1 MTKAEFDESV
11 LPPLDGLHFHT
22 LCEQDSDALETTLR
36 AFDERFGGFMKGMKW
51 LNFGGGHHITRE
63 GYDIPRLERCIR
75 AAQSEYGCEVYLE
88 PGEAVVLNAGT
99 LVAEVLDVVHN
110 GIDVAVL
117 DASAACHMPDVLE
130 MPYRPPVCGLMSTEK
145 KAPVA
150 SSTKDLARTLG
161 KKELMGIAIG
171 QIIGAG
177 IMSMM
182 GVAIAMTGRSANL
195 AFMLSAVFTMCT
207 FFPSIFITSC
217 IRMRGGM
224 YTQFAIFAG
233 DKWAGYYSVVY
244 FITNMSLAM
253 YALSFAEYALALLP
267 TGGNQKVIALIVGTL
282 FFVLNY
288 FGVDLMAKIQ
298 NLLVVVLVLSLSM
311 FAVFGLPH
319 VDLVNYFSNADGLF
333 LTDGIGGF
341 LTATAYLGFATGGAT
356 VILGVSAECKN
367 PTKDI
372 PFVIIV
378 STVSVAILY
387 GLVATA
393 AAGVLPVAEV
403 ANQPLTLVANKI
415 LPQPLYVL
423 FIVGGAMFALA
434 TTLNSQIMSCT
445 KPVMQSCEDGWFPQS
460 LASLSKF
467 KTPWKI
473 LVIYYVILVVPILL
487 DLQISQISSIVQI
500 LGYINNLIF
509 TITAMKLPK
518 MFPEA
523 WEKSQYK
530 VPTPVFNTLMII
542 TCIAILIQASFMI
555 KSMTPQLI
563 IFNVAVM
570 AVGFIWAFYRTGSG
584 KAKPTVSYEMA

>member
-1 MTKAEFDESV
+1 
-11 LPPLDGLHFHT
+11 
-22 LCEQDSDALETTLR
+22 
-36 AFDERFGGFMKGMKW
+36 
-51 LNFGGGHHITRE
+51 
-63 GYDIPRLERCIR
+63 
-75 AAQSEYGCEVYLE
+75 
-88 PGEAVVLNAGT
+88 
-99 LVAEVLDVVHN
+99 
-110 GIDVAVL
+110 
-117 DASAACHMPDVLE
+117 
-130 MPYRPPVCGLMSTEK
+130 MSTEK
-145 KAPVA
+145 KAPVG

-224 YTQFAIFAG
+224 YTQMAIFAG

-253 YALSFAEYALALLP
+253 YALSFAQYAIALLP
-267 TGGNQKVIALIVGTL
+267 SGGSEKVIALVVGTL
-282 FFVLNY
+282 FFILNY

-298 NLLVVVLVLSLSM
+298 NLLVIVLLISLTM
-311 FAVFGLPH
+311 FAVFGLPS
-319 VDLVNYFSNADGLF
+319 VDFANYFSNADGLF
-333 LTDGIGGF
+333 LSDGIGGF
-341 LTATAYLGFATGGAT
+341 LTAVAYLGFATGGAT

-372 PFVIIV
+372 PFVIV
-378 STVSVAILY
+378 TSTVGVAILY
-387 GLVATA
+387 GLVATTA
-393 AAGVLPVAEV
+393 SGVLPVAEV
-403 ANQPLTLVANKI
+403 ANQPLTLVAAEI
-415 LPQPLYVL
+415 LPKPLYIF

-434 TTLNSQIMSCT
+434 TTLNSQIMSAT

-460 LASLSKF
+460 LSTLSKY

-473 LVIYYVILVVPILL
+473 LVIYYIILVVPIVL
-487 DLQISQISSIVQI
+487 DLEISQISSIVQI
-500 LGYINNLIF
+500 LGYINNLVF

-523 WEKSQYK
+523 WEKSQFH

-542 TCIAILIQASFMI
+542 TCIAILIQASFMLS
-555 KSMTPQLI
+555 SMKLSLI
-563 IFNVAVM
+563 VFNVAVM
-570 AVGFIWAFYRTGSG
+570 IIGFVWAFYRTGSG

>member
-1 MTKAEFDESV
+1 
-11 LPPLDGLHFHT
+11 
-22 LCEQDSDALETTLR
+22 
-36 AFDERFGGFMKGMKW
+36 
-51 LNFGGGHHITRE
+51 
-63 GYDIPRLERCIR
+63 
-75 AAQSEYGCEVYLE
+75 
-88 PGEAVVLNAGT
+88 
-99 LVAEVLDVVHN
+99 
-110 GIDVAVL
+110 
-117 DASAACHMPDVLE
+117 
-130 MPYRPPVCGLMSTEK
+130 
-145 KAPVA
+145 
-150 SSTKDLARTLG
+150 
-161 KKELMGIAIG
+161 MGIAIG

-224 YTQFAIFAG
+224 YTQMAIFAG

-253 YALSFAEYALALLP
+253 YALSFAQYAIALLP
-267 TGGNQKVIALIVGTL
+267 SGGSEKMIALIVGTA

-333 LTDGIGGF
+333 LTDGITGF

-403 ANQPLTLVANKI
+403 ANQPLTLVAAEI
-415 LPQPLYVL
+415 LPKPLYIF

-460 LASLSKF
+460 LASLSKY

-473 LVIYYVILVVPILL
+473 LIIYYFILVVPILA
-487 DLQISQISSIVQI
+487 DLNIAQISSIVQI
-500 LGYINNLIF
+500 LGYLNNLVL

-523 WEKSQYK
+523 WEKSQFH

-542 TCIAILIQASFMI
+542 TCAALLVQASFML
-555 KSMTPQLI
+555 KSMSLQLI

-570 AVGFIWAFYRTGSG
+570 AAGFIWAFYRTGTG

>member
-1 MTKAEFDESV
+1 
-11 LPPLDGLHFHT
+11 
-22 LCEQDSDALETTLR
+22 
-36 AFDERFGGFMKGMKW
+36 
-51 LNFGGGHHITRE
+51 
-63 GYDIPRLERCIR
+63 
-75 AAQSEYGCEVYLE
+75 
-88 PGEAVVLNAGT
+88 
-99 LVAEVLDVVHN
+99 
-110 GIDVAVL
+110 
-117 DASAACHMPDVLE
+117 
-130 MPYRPPVCGLMSTEK
+130 MSTEK
-145 KAPVA
+145 KAPA
-150 SSTKDLARTLG
+150 GSSTKDLARTLG

-224 YTQFAIFAG
+224 YTQMAIFAG

-253 YALSFAEYALALLP
+253 YALSFAQYALALLP
-267 TGGNQKVIALIVGTL
+267 TGGSQKVIALVVGTL
-282 FFVLNY
+282 FFILNY

-298 NLLVVVLVLSLSM
+298 NLLVIVLLLSLTM
-311 FAVFGLPH
+311 FAVFGLPS
-319 VDLVNYFSNADGLF
+319 VDFANYFSNADGLF
-333 LTDGIGGF
+333 LSDGISGF
-341 LTATAYLGFATGGAT
+341 LTAVAYLGFATGGAT

-372 PFVIIV
+372 PFVIV
-378 STVSVAILY
+378 TSTIGVAILY
-387 GLVATA
+387 GLVATTA
-393 AAGVLPVAEV
+393 SGVLPVAEV
-403 ANQPLTLVANKI
+403 ANQPLTLVAAEI
-415 LPQPLYVL
+415 LPKPLYIF

-460 LASLSKF
+460 LAALSKY

-473 LVIYYVILVVPILL
+473 LIIYYVILVVPIVLEL
-487 DLQISQISSIVQI
+487 EIAQISSIVQI
-500 LGYINNLIF
+500 LGYINNLVF

-523 WEKSQYK
+523 WEKSQFR

-542 TCIAILIQASFMI
+542 TCIAILIQASFML
-555 KSMTPQLI
+555 KSMKLSLI
-563 IFNVAVM
+563 VFNVAVM
-570 AVGFIWAFYRTGSG
+570 AAGFIWAFYRTGSG

>member
-1 MTKAEFDESV
+1 
-11 LPPLDGLHFHT
+11 
-22 LCEQDSDALETTLR
+22 
-36 AFDERFGGFMKGMKW
+36 
-51 LNFGGGHHITRE
+51 
-63 GYDIPRLERCIR
+63 
-75 AAQSEYGCEVYLE
+75 
-88 PGEAVVLNAGT
+88 
-99 LVAEVLDVVHN
+99 
-110 GIDVAVL
+110 
-117 DASAACHMPDVLE
+117 
-130 MPYRPPVCGLMSTEK
+130 MSNEK
-145 KAPVA
+145 QQAM

-161 KKELMGIAIG
+161 KKELMGIAVG

-224 YTQFAIFAG
+224 YTQMAIFAG
-233 DKWAGYYSVVY
+233 DKFAGYYSVVY

-267 TGGNQKVIALIVGTL
+267 SGGSEKVIALIVGTA

-298 NLLVVVLVLSLSM
+298 NLLVIVLVLSLAM
-311 FAVFGLPH
+311 FAVFGLPS
-319 VDLVNYFSNADGLF
+319 VDLANYFSNADGLF
-333 LTDGIGGF
+333 LSDGIPGF

-378 STVSVAILY
+378 STCAVAVLY
-387 GLVATA
+387 GFVATVA
-393 AAGVLPVAEV
+393 SGVLPTEQVM
-403 ANQPLTLVANKI
+403 NQPLTLVAQQI
-415 LPQPLYVL
+415 LPTPLYIL

-445 KPVMQSCEDGWFPQS
+445 KPVMQSCEDGWFPTS
-460 LASLSKF
+460 LAALSKF
-467 KTPWKI
+467 KTPYKI
-473 LVIYYVILVVPILL
+473 LIIYYIILVVPILL
-487 DLQISQISSIVQI
+487 DLEIAQISSIVQI
-500 LGYINNLIF
+500 LGYVNNLIL
-509 TITAMKLPK
+509 TTTAMKLPK

-523 WEKSQYK
+523 WEKSAFH
-530 VPTPVFNTLMII
+530 VPTPVFNALMIV
-542 TCIAILIQASFMI
+542 TCIAIVIQASFMLS
-555 KSMTPQLI
+555 SMTIQLI
-563 IFNVAVM
+563 IFNVVVM

>member
-1 MTKAEFDESV
+1 
-11 LPPLDGLHFHT
+11 
-22 LCEQDSDALETTLR
+22 
-36 AFDERFGGFMKGMKW
+36 
-51 LNFGGGHHITRE
+51 
-63 GYDIPRLERCIR
+63 
-75 AAQSEYGCEVYLE
+75 
-88 PGEAVVLNAGT
+88 
-99 LVAEVLDVVHN
+99 
-110 GIDVAVL
+110 
-117 DASAACHMPDVLE
+117 
-130 MPYRPPVCGLMSTEK
+130 MSNEK
-145 KAPVA
+145 QQAM

-161 KKELMGIAIG
+161 KKELMGIAVG

-224 YTQFAIFAG
+224 YTQMAIFAG
-233 DKWAGYYSVVY
+233 DKFAGYYSVVY

-267 TGGNQKVIALIVGTL
+267 SGGSEKVIALIVGTA

-298 NLLVVVLVLSLSM
+298 NLLVVVLVFSLGM
-311 FAVFGLPH
+311 FAVFGLPS
-319 VDLVNYFSNADGLF
+319 VDLANYFSNADGLF
-333 LTDGIGGF
+333 LTDGITGF

-378 STVSVAILY
+378 STVGVAILY
-387 GLVATA
+387 GFVATT
-393 AAGVLPVAEV
+393 AAGVLPVEQV
-403 ANQPLTLVANKI
+403 MNQPLTLVAQQI
-415 LPQPLYVL
+415 LPTPLYIL

-445 KPVMQSCEDGWFPQS
+445 KPVMQSCEDGWFPTS
-460 LASLSKF
+460 LAALSKF
-467 KTPWKI
+467 KTPYKI
-473 LVIYYVILVVPILL
+473 LIIYYIILVVPILL
-487 DLQISQISSIVQI
+487 DLEIAQISSVVQI

-523 WEKSQYK
+523 WEKSQFH

-542 TCIAILIQASFMI
+542 TCIALLIQASFMLS
-555 KSMTPQLI
+555 SMEISLI
-563 IFNVAVM
+563 VFNAIVM
-570 AVGFIWAFYRTGSG
+570 IGGFVWAFYRTGSG

>member
-1 MTKAEFDESV
+1 
-11 LPPLDGLHFHT
+11 
-22 LCEQDSDALETTLR
+22 
-36 AFDERFGGFMKGMKW
+36 
-51 LNFGGGHHITRE
+51 
-63 GYDIPRLERCIR
+63 
-75 AAQSEYGCEVYLE
+75 
-88 PGEAVVLNAGT
+88 
-99 LVAEVLDVVHN
+99 
-110 GIDVAVL
+110 
-117 DASAACHMPDVLE
+117 
-130 MPYRPPVCGLMSTEK
+130 MSNEK
-145 KAPVA
+145 QQAM

-161 KKELMGIAIG
+161 KKELMGIAVG

-224 YTQFAIFAG
+224 YTQMAIFAG
-233 DKWAGYYSVVY
+233 DKFAGYYSVVY

-267 TGGNQKVIALIVGTL
+267 SGGSEKVIALIVGTA
-282 FFVLNY
+282 FFILNY

-298 NLLVVVLVLSLSM
+298 NLLVVVLVFSLGM
-311 FAVFGLPH
+311 FAVFGLPS
-319 VDLVNYFSNADGLF
+319 VDLANYFSNADGLF
-333 LTDGIGGF
+333 LTDGITGF

-378 STVSVAILY
+378 STVGVAILY
-387 GLVATA
+387 GFVATT
-393 AAGVLPVAEV
+393 AAGVLPVEQV
-403 ANQPLTLVANKI
+403 MNQPLTLVAQQI
-415 LPQPLYVL
+415 LPTPLYIL

-445 KPVMQSCEDGWFPQS
+445 KPVMQSCEDGWFPTS
-460 LASLSKF
+460 LATLSKF
-467 KTPWKI
+467 KTPYKI
-473 LVIYYVILVVPILL
+473 LIIYYFILVVPILL
-487 DLQISQISSIVQI
+487 DLEIAQISSVVQI

-523 WEKSQYK
+523 WEKSQFH

-542 TCIAILIQASFMI
+542 TCIALLIQASFMLS
-555 KSMTPQLI
+555 SMTIQLI
-563 IFNVAVM
+563 IFNVVVM
-570 AVGFIWAFYRTGSG
+570 AAGFIWAFYRTGSG

>member
-1 MTKAEFDESV
+1 
-11 LPPLDGLHFHT
+11 
-22 LCEQDSDALETTLR
+22 
-36 AFDERFGGFMKGMKW
+36 
-51 LNFGGGHHITRE
+51 
-63 GYDIPRLERCIR
+63 
-75 AAQSEYGCEVYLE
+75 
-88 PGEAVVLNAGT
+88 
-99 LVAEVLDVVHN
+99 
-110 GIDVAVL
+110 
-117 DASAACHMPDVLE
+117 
-130 MPYRPPVCGLMSTEK
+130 MSNEK
-145 KAPVA
+145 QQTM
-150 SSTKDLARTLG
+150 SSTKDLARVLG

-224 YTQFAIFAG
+224 YTQMAIFAG
-233 DKWAGYYSVVY
+233 DKFAGYYSVVY

-267 TGGNQKVIALIVGTL
+267 SGGSEKVIALIVGTA

-298 NLLVVVLVLSLSM
+298 NLLVIVLVFSLGI
-311 FAVFGLPH
+311 FAVFGMPS
-319 VDLVNYFSNADGLF
+319 VDLATYFSNADGMF
-333 LTDGIGGF
+333 LTDGIPGF

-378 STVSVAILY
+378 STCAVAVLY
-387 GLVATA
+387 GFVATVA
-393 AAGVLPVAEV
+393 SGVLPTEQVM
-403 ANQPLTLVANKI
+403 NQPLTLVAQQI
-415 LPQPLYVL
+415 LPTPLYIL

-460 LASLSKF
+460 LATLSKF
-467 KTPWKI
+467 KTPYKI
-473 LVIYYVILVVPILL
+473 LIIYYIILVVPILL
-487 DLQISQISSIVQI
+487 DLEIAQISSIVQI

-523 WEKSQYK
+523 WEKSAFR
-530 VPTPVFNTLMII
+530 VPTPVFYALMII
-542 TCIAILIQASFMI
+542 ADIAILIQASFMVS
-555 KSMTPQLI
+555 SMTLQLI
-563 IFNVAVM
+563 VFNVAVL
-570 AVGFIWAFYRTGSG
+570 AAGFIWALYRTGTG
-584 KAKPTVSYEMA
+584 KAHPTVSYEMA

>member
-1 MTKAEFDESV
+1 
-11 LPPLDGLHFHT
+11 
-22 LCEQDSDALETTLR
+22 
-36 AFDERFGGFMKGMKW
+36 
-51 LNFGGGHHITRE
+51 
-63 GYDIPRLERCIR
+63 
-75 AAQSEYGCEVYLE
+75 
-88 PGEAVVLNAGT
+88 
-99 LVAEVLDVVHN
+99 
-110 GIDVAVL
+110 
-117 DASAACHMPDVLE
+117 
-130 MPYRPPVCGLMSTEK
+130 MSNEK
-145 KAPVA
+145 QQAM

-161 KKELMGIAIG
+161 KKELMGIAVG

-224 YTQFAIFAG
+224 YTQMAIFAG
-233 DKWAGYYSVVY
+233 DKFAGYYSVVY

-267 TGGNQKVIALIVGTL
+267 SGGSEKVIALIVGTA
-282 FFVLNY
+282 FFILNY

-298 NLLVVVLVLSLSM
+298 NLLVVVLVFSLGM
-311 FAVFGLPH
+311 FAVFGLPS
-319 VDLVNYFSNADGLF
+319 VDLANYFSNADGLF
-333 LTDGIGGF
+333 LTDGITGF

-378 STVSVAILY
+378 STVGVAILY
-387 GLVATA
+387 GFVATT
-393 AAGVLPVAEV
+393 AAGVLPVEQV
-403 ANQPLTLVANKI
+403 MNQPLTLVAQQI
-415 LPQPLYVL
+415 LPTPLYIL

-445 KPVMQSCEDGWFPQS
+445 KPVMQSCEDGWFPTS
-460 LASLSKF
+460 LATLSKF
-467 KTPWKI
+467 KTPYKI
-473 LVIYYVILVVPILL
+473 LIIYYFILVVPILL
-487 DLQISQISSIVQI
+487 DLEIAQISSVVQI

-523 WEKSQYK
+523 WEKSQFH
-530 VPTPVFNTLMII
+530 VPTPVFNTLMVI
-542 TCIAILIQASFMI
+542 TVIALLIQASFMLS
-555 KSMTPQLI
+555 SMKISLI
-563 IFNVAVM
+563 VFNAIVM
-570 AVGFIWAFYRTGSG
+570 IGGFIWAFYRTGSG

>member
-1 MTKAEFDESV
+1 
-11 LPPLDGLHFHT
+11 
-22 LCEQDSDALETTLR
+22 
-36 AFDERFGGFMKGMKW
+36 
-51 LNFGGGHHITRE
+51 
-63 GYDIPRLERCIR
+63 
-75 AAQSEYGCEVYLE
+75 
-88 PGEAVVLNAGT
+88 
-99 LVAEVLDVVHN
+99 
-110 GIDVAVL
+110 
-117 DASAACHMPDVLE
+117 
-130 MPYRPPVCGLMSTEK
+130 MSTEK

-161 KKELMGIAIG
+161 KKELMGIAVG

-253 YALSFAEYALALLP
+253 YALSFAEYTLALLP

-298 NLLVVVLVLSLSM
+298 NLLVIVLVISLAM
-311 FAVFGLPH
+311 FAVFGLPQ
-319 VDLVNYFSNADGLF
+319 VDLAAYFSNADGLF
-333 LTDGIGGF
+333 MTDGIGGF
-341 LTATAYLGFATGGAT
+341 LTAVAYLGFATGGAT

-387 GLVATA
+387 GLVATTA
-393 AAGVLPVAEV
+393 SGVLPVPEV
-403 ANQPLTLVANKI
+403 ANQPLTLVAAEI
-415 LPQPLYVL
+415 LPKPLYIF

-460 LASLSKF
+460 LASLSKY

-473 LVIYYVILVVPILL
+473 LIIYYFILVVPILA
-487 DLQISQISSIVQI
+487 DLNIAQISSIVQI
-500 LGYINNLIF
+500 LGYLNNLVL

-523 WEKSQYK
+523 WEKSQFH

-542 TCIAILIQASFMI
+542 TCAALLVQASFML
-555 KSMTPQLI
+555 KSMTLQLI

-570 AVGFIWAFYRTGSG
+570 AAGFIWAFYRTGTG

>member
-1 MTKAEFDESV
+1 
-11 LPPLDGLHFHT
+11 
-22 LCEQDSDALETTLR
+22 
-36 AFDERFGGFMKGMKW
+36 
-51 LNFGGGHHITRE
+51 
-63 GYDIPRLERCIR
+63 
-75 AAQSEYGCEVYLE
+75 
-88 PGEAVVLNAGT
+88 
-99 LVAEVLDVVHN
+99 
-110 GIDVAVL
+110 
-117 DASAACHMPDVLE
+117 
-130 MPYRPPVCGLMSTEK
+130 MSTEK
-145 KAPVA
+145 KAPA
-150 SSTKDLARTLG
+150 GSSTKDLARTLG

-224 YTQFAIFAG
+224 YTQMAIFAG

-253 YALSFAEYALALLP
+253 YALSFAQYALALLP
-267 TGGNQKVIALIVGTL
+267 TGGSQKVIALVVGTL

-298 NLLVVVLVLSLSM
+298 NLLVIVLLLSLTM
-311 FAVFGLPH
+311 FAVFGLPS
-319 VDLVNYFSNADGLF
+319 VDFANYFSNADGLF
-333 LTDGIGGF
+333 LSDGISGF
-341 LTATAYLGFATGGAT
+341 LTAVAYLGFATGGAT

-372 PFVIIV
+372 PFVIV
-378 STVSVAILY
+378 TSTIGVAILY
-387 GLVATA
+387 GLVATTA
-393 AAGVLPVAEV
+393 SGVLPVAEV
-403 ANQPLTLVANKI
+403 ANQPLTLVAAEI
-415 LPQPLYVL
+415 LPKPLYIF

-445 KPVMQSCEDGWFPQS
+445 KPVMQSCEDGWFPHS
-460 LASLSKF
+460 LAALSKY

-473 LVIYYVILVVPILL
+473 LIIYYVILVVPIVLEL
-487 DLQISQISSIVQI
+487 EIAQISSIVQI
-500 LGYINNLIF
+500 LGYINNLVF

-523 WEKSQYK
+523 WEKSQFR

-542 TCIAILIQASFMI
+542 TCIAILIQASFML
-555 KSMTPQLI
+555 KSMKLSLI
-563 IFNVAVM
+563 VFNVAVM
-570 AVGFIWAFYRTGSG
+570 AAGFIWAFYRTGSG

>member
-1 MTKAEFDESV
+1 
-11 LPPLDGLHFHT
+11 
-22 LCEQDSDALETTLR
+22 
-36 AFDERFGGFMKGMKW
+36 
-51 LNFGGGHHITRE
+51 
-63 GYDIPRLERCIR
+63 
-75 AAQSEYGCEVYLE
+75 
-88 PGEAVVLNAGT
+88 
-99 LVAEVLDVVHN
+99 
-110 GIDVAVL
+110 
-117 DASAACHMPDVLE
+117 
-130 MPYRPPVCGLMSTEK
+130 MSNEK
-145 KAPVA
+145 QQTM
-150 SSTKDLARTLG
+150 SSTKDLARVLG

-224 YTQFAIFAG
+224 YTQMAIFAG
-233 DKWAGYYSVVY
+233 DKFAGYYSVVY

-267 TGGNQKVIALIVGTL
+267 SGGSEKVIALIVGTA

-298 NLLVVVLVLSLSM
+298 NLLVIVLVFSLGI
-311 FAVFGLPH
+311 FAVFGMPS
-319 VDLVNYFSNADGLF
+319 VDLATYFSNADGMF
-333 LTDGIGGF
+333 LTDGIPGF

-378 STVSVAILY
+378 STCAVAVLY
-387 GLVATA
+387 GFVATVA
-393 AAGVLPVAEV
+393 SGVLPTEQVM
-403 ANQPLTLVANKI
+403 NQPLTLVAQQI
-415 LPQPLYVL
+415 LPTPLYIL

-445 KPVMQSCEDGWFPQS
+445 KPVMQSCEDGWFPTS
-460 LASLSKF
+460 LATLSKF
-467 KTPWKI
+467 KTPYKI
-473 LVIYYVILVVPILL
+473 LIIYYIILVVPILL
-487 DLQISQISSIVQI
+487 DLEIAQISSIVQI

-523 WEKSQYK
+523 WEKSAFH
-530 VPTPVFNTLMII
+530 VPTPVFYALMII
-542 TCIAILIQASFMI
+542 ADIAILIQASFMVS
-555 KSMTPQLI
+555 SMTIQLI
-563 IFNVAVM
+563 VFNVAVL
-570 AVGFIWAFYRTGSG
+570 AAGFIWALYRTGTG
-584 KAKPTVSYEMA
+584 KAHPTVSYEMA

>member
-1 MTKAEFDESV
+1 
-11 LPPLDGLHFHT
+11 
-22 LCEQDSDALETTLR
+22 
-36 AFDERFGGFMKGMKW
+36 
-51 LNFGGGHHITRE
+51 
-63 GYDIPRLERCIR
+63 
-75 AAQSEYGCEVYLE
+75 
-88 PGEAVVLNAGT
+88 
-99 LVAEVLDVVHN
+99 
-110 GIDVAVL
+110 
-117 DASAACHMPDVLE
+117 
-130 MPYRPPVCGLMSTEK
+130 MSTEK
-145 KAPVA
+145 KAPA
-150 SSTKDLARTLG
+150 GSSTKDLARTLG

-224 YTQFAIFAG
+224 YTQMAIFAG

-253 YALSFAEYALALLP
+253 YALSFAQYALALLP
-267 TGGNQKVIALIVGTL
+267 TGGSQKVIALVVGTL
-282 FFVLNY
+282 FFILNY

-298 NLLVVVLVLSLSM
+298 NLLVVVLLLSLTI
-311 FAVFGLPH
+311 FAVFGLPQ
-319 VDLVNYFSNADGLF
+319 VDLANYFSNADGLF
-333 LTDGIGGF
+333 MTDGIGGF
-341 LTATAYLGFATGGAT
+341 LTAVAYLGFATGGAT

-372 PFVIIV
+372 PFVIV
-378 STVSVAILY
+378 TSTIGVAILY
-387 GLVATA
+387 GLVATTA
-393 AAGVLPVAEV
+393 SGVLPVAEV
-403 ANQPLTLVANKI
+403 ANQPLTLVAAEI
-415 LPQPLYVL
+415 LPKPLYIF

-460 LASLSKF
+460 LAALSKY

-473 LVIYYVILVVPILL
+473 LIIYYVILVVPIVLEL
-487 DLQISQISSIVQI
+487 EIAQISSIVQI
-500 LGYINNLIF
+500 LGYLNNLVL

-523 WEKSQYK
+523 WEKSQFH
-530 VPTPVFNTLMII
+530 VPTAVFNTLMII
-542 TCIAILIQASFMI
+542 TCAALLVQASFML

-570 AVGFIWAFYRTGSG
+570 AAGFIWAFYRTGTG

>member
-1 MTKAEFDESV
+1 
-11 LPPLDGLHFHT
+11 
-22 LCEQDSDALETTLR
+22 
-36 AFDERFGGFMKGMKW
+36 
-51 LNFGGGHHITRE
+51 
-63 GYDIPRLERCIR
+63 
-75 AAQSEYGCEVYLE
+75 
-88 PGEAVVLNAGT
+88 
-99 LVAEVLDVVHN
+99 
-110 GIDVAVL
+110 
-117 DASAACHMPDVLE
+117 
-130 MPYRPPVCGLMSTEK
+130 MSNEK
-145 KAPVA
+145 QQAM

-161 KKELMGIAIG
+161 KKELMGIAVG

-224 YTQFAIFAG
+224 YTQMAIFAG
-233 DKWAGYYSVVY
+233 DKFAGYYSVVY

-267 TGGNQKVIALIVGTL
+267 SGGSEKVIALIVGTA

-298 NLLVVVLVLSLSM
+298 NLLVIVLVFSLGI
-311 FAVFGLPH
+311 FAVFGMPS
-319 VDLVNYFSNADGLF
+319 VDLATYFSNADGMF
-333 LTDGIGGF
+333 LTDGIPGF

-378 STVSVAILY
+378 STCAVAVLY
-387 GLVATA
+387 GFVATVA
-393 AAGVLPVAEV
+393 SGVLPTEQVM
-403 ANQPLTLVANKI
+403 NQPLTLVAQQI
-415 LPQPLYVL
+415 LPTPLYIL

-445 KPVMQSCEDGWFPQS
+445 KPVMQSCEDGWFPTS
-460 LASLSKF
+460 LAALSKF
-467 KTPWKI
+467 KTPYKI
-473 LVIYYVILVVPILL
+473 LIIYYIILVVPILL
-487 DLQISQISSIVQI
+487 DLEIAQISSIVQI

-523 WEKSQYK
+523 WEKSAFR
-530 VPTPVFNTLMII
+530 VPTPVFNALMIV
-542 TCIAILIQASFMI
+542 TCIAIVIQASFMLS
-555 KSMTPQLI
+555 SMTIQLI
-563 IFNVAVM
+563 IFNVVVM
-570 AVGFIWAFYRTGSG
+570 AAGFIWAFYRTGSG

>member
-1 MTKAEFDESV
+1 
-11 LPPLDGLHFHT
+11 
-22 LCEQDSDALETTLR
+22 
-36 AFDERFGGFMKGMKW
+36 
-51 LNFGGGHHITRE
+51 
-63 GYDIPRLERCIR
+63 
-75 AAQSEYGCEVYLE
+75 
-88 PGEAVVLNAGT
+88 
-99 LVAEVLDVVHN
+99 
-110 GIDVAVL
+110 
-117 DASAACHMPDVLE
+117 
-130 MPYRPPVCGLMSTEK
+130 MSTEK
-145 KAPVA
+145 KAPA
-150 SSTKDLARTLG
+150 GSSTKDLARTLG

-224 YTQFAIFAG
+224 YTQMAIFAG

-253 YALSFAEYALALLP
+253 YALSFAQYAIALLP
-267 TGGNQKVIALIVGTL
+267 SGGSEKMIALVVGTL
-282 FFVLNY
+282 FFILNY

-311 FAVFGLPH
+311 FAVFGLPN
-319 VDLVNYFSNADGLF
+319 VDLANYFSNADGLF
-333 LTDGIGGF
+333 LTDGITGF

-356 VILGVSAECKN
+356 IILGVSAECKN

-387 GLVATA
+387 GLVATTA
-393 AAGVLPVAEV
+393 SGVLPVPEV
-403 ANQPLTLVANKI
+403 ANQPLTLVAAEI
-415 LPQPLYVL
+415 LPKPLYIF

-460 LASLSKF
+460 LASLSKY

-473 LVIYYVILVVPILL
+473 LIIYYFILVVPILA
-487 DLQISQISSIVQI
+487 DLNIAQISSIVQI
-500 LGYINNLIF
+500 LGYLNNLVL

-523 WEKSQYK
+523 WEKSQFH

-542 TCIAILIQASFMI
+542 TCAALLVQASFML
-555 KSMTPQLI
+555 KSMTLQLI

-570 AVGFIWAFYRTGSG
+570 AAGFIWAFYRTGTG

>member
-1 MTKAEFDESV
+1 
-11 LPPLDGLHFHT
+11 
-22 LCEQDSDALETTLR
+22 
-36 AFDERFGGFMKGMKW
+36 
-51 LNFGGGHHITRE
+51 
-63 GYDIPRLERCIR
+63 
-75 AAQSEYGCEVYLE
+75 
-88 PGEAVVLNAGT
+88 
-99 LVAEVLDVVHN
+99 
-110 GIDVAVL
+110 
-117 DASAACHMPDVLE
+117 
-130 MPYRPPVCGLMSTEK
+130 MSTEK
-145 KAPVA
+145 QQTF

-195 AFMLSAVFTMCT
+195 AFMLSAMFTMCT
-207 FFPSIFITSC
+207 FLPSIFITSC

-253 YALSFAEYALALLP
+253 YALSFAQYALALLP
-267 TGGNQKVIALIVGTL
+267 TGGSQKVIALVVGTL
-282 FFVLNY
+282 FFILNY

-298 NLLVVVLVLSLSM
+298 NLLVVVLLLSLTI
-311 FAVFGLPH
+311 FAVFGLPQ
-319 VDLVNYFSNADGLF
+319 VDLVNYFSNADGMF
-333 LTDGIGGF
+333 MTEGVSGF

-372 PFVIIV
+372 PFVII
-378 STVSVAILY
+378 TATIGVAVLY
-387 GLVATA
+387 GLVATT
-393 AAGVLPVAEV
+393 AAGILPVPEV
-403 ANQPLTLVANKI
+403 ANQPLTLVAAEI
-415 LPQPLYVL
+415 LPKPLYIF

-460 LASLSKF
+460 LAALSKY

-473 LVIYYVILVVPILL
+473 MVIYYIILVVPIVLEL
-487 DLQISQISSIVQI
+487 EISQISSIVQI
-500 LGYINNLIF
+500 LGYFNNLVL
-509 TITAMKLPK
+509 TITAMKLPA

-523 WEKSQYK
+523 WEKSQFK
-530 VPTPVFNTLMII
+530 VPTPVFKALMIV
-542 TCIAILIQASFMI
+542 TCTAILIQASFML

-563 IFNVAVM
+563 IFNVATLVV
-570 AVGFIWAFYRTGSG
+570 AFGWSFYRLGTG

>member
-1 MTKAEFDESV
+1 
-11 LPPLDGLHFHT
+11 
-22 LCEQDSDALETTLR
+22 
-36 AFDERFGGFMKGMKW
+36 
-51 LNFGGGHHITRE
+51 
-63 GYDIPRLERCIR
+63 
-75 AAQSEYGCEVYLE
+75 
-88 PGEAVVLNAGT
+88 
-99 LVAEVLDVVHN
+99 
-110 GIDVAVL
+110 
-117 DASAACHMPDVLE
+117 
-130 MPYRPPVCGLMSTEK
+130 MSTEK
-145 KAPVA
+145 QQTF
-150 SSTKDLARTLG
+150 SSTKDLKRTLG

-253 YALSFAEYALALLP
+253 YALSFAQYALALLP

-288 FGVDLMAKIQ
+288 F
-298 NLLVVVLVLSLSM
+298 
-311 FAVFGLPH
+311 VFGLPH

-341 LTATAYLGFATGGAT
+341 LTAVAYLGFATGGAT

-387 GLVATA
+387 GLVATTA
-393 AAGVLPVAEV
+393 SGVLPVPEV
-403 ANQPLTLVANKI
+403 ANQPLTLVAAEI
-415 LPQPLYVL
+415 LPKPLYIF

-460 LASLSKF
+460 LASLSKY

-473 LVIYYVILVVPILL
+473 LVIYYFILVVPILA
-487 DLQISQISSIVQI
+487 DLNIAQISSIVQI
-500 LGYINNLIF
+500 LGYLNNLVL

-523 WEKSQYK
+523 WEKSQFH

-542 TCIAILIQASFMI
+542 TCAALLVQASFML
-555 KSMTPQLI
+555 KSMTLQLI

-570 AVGFIWAFYRTGSG
+570 AAGFIWAFYRTGTG

>member
-1 MTKAEFDESV
+1 
-11 LPPLDGLHFHT
+11 
-22 LCEQDSDALETTLR
+22 
-36 AFDERFGGFMKGMKW
+36 
-51 LNFGGGHHITRE
+51 
-63 GYDIPRLERCIR
+63 
-75 AAQSEYGCEVYLE
+75 
-88 PGEAVVLNAGT
+88 
-99 LVAEVLDVVHN
+99 
-110 GIDVAVL
+110 
-117 DASAACHMPDVLE
+117 
-130 MPYRPPVCGLMSTEK
+130 MSNEK
-145 KAPVA
+145 QQAM

-161 KKELMGIAIG
+161 KKELMGIAVG

-224 YTQFAIFAG
+224 YTQMAIFAG
-233 DKWAGYYSVVY
+233 DKFAGYYSVVY

-267 TGGNQKVIALIVGTL
+267 SGGSEKVIALIVGTL
-282 FFVLNY
+282 FFILNY

-298 NLLVVVLVLSLSM
+298 NLLVIVLVFSLGI
-311 FAVFGLPH
+311 FAVFGMPS
-319 VDLVNYFSNADGLF
+319 VDLATYFSNADGMF
-333 LTDGIGGF
+333 LTDGIPGF

-378 STVSVAILY
+378 STCAVAVLY
-387 GLVATA
+387 GFVATVA
-393 AAGVLPVAEV
+393 SGVLPTEQVM
-403 ANQPLTLVANKI
+403 NQPLTLVAQQI
-415 LPQPLYVL
+415 LPTPLYIL

-445 KPVMQSCEDGWFPQS
+445 KPVMQSCEDGWFPTS
-460 LASLSKF
+460 LATLSKF
-467 KTPWKI
+467 KTPYKI
-473 LVIYYVILVVPILL
+473 LIIYYIILVVPILL
-487 DLQISQISSIVQI
+487 DLEIAQISSIVQI

-523 WEKSQYK
+523 WEKSAFR
-530 VPTPVFNTLMII
+530 VPTPVFNALMIV
-542 TCIAILIQASFMI
+542 TCIAIVIQASFMLS
-555 KSMTPQLI
+555 SMTIQLI
-563 IFNVAVM
+563 IFNVVVM
-570 AVGFIWAFYRTGSG
+570 AAGFIWAFYRTGSG

>member
-1 MTKAEFDESV
+1 
-11 LPPLDGLHFHT
+11 
-22 LCEQDSDALETTLR
+22 
-36 AFDERFGGFMKGMKW
+36 
-51 LNFGGGHHITRE
+51 
-63 GYDIPRLERCIR
+63 
-75 AAQSEYGCEVYLE
+75 
-88 PGEAVVLNAGT
+88 
-99 LVAEVLDVVHN
+99 
-110 GIDVAVL
+110 
-117 DASAACHMPDVLE
+117 
-130 MPYRPPVCGLMSTEK
+130 MSNEK
-145 KAPVA
+145 QQAM

-161 KKELMGIAIG
+161 KKELMGIAVG

-224 YTQFAIFAG
+224 YTQMAIFAG
-233 DKWAGYYSVVY
+233 DKFAGYYSVVY

-267 TGGNQKVIALIVGTL
+267 SGGSEKVIALIVGTL
-282 FFVLNY
+282 FFILNY

-298 NLLVVVLVLSLSM
+298 NLLVVVLVFSLGM
-311 FAVFGLPH
+311 FAVFGLPS
-319 VDLVNYFSNADGLF
+319 VDLANYFSNADGLF
-333 LTDGIGGF
+333 LTDGITGF

-378 STVSVAILY
+378 STVGVAILY
-387 GLVATA
+387 GFVATT
-393 AAGVLPVAEV
+393 AAGVLPVEQV
-403 ANQPLTLVANKI
+403 MNQPLTLVAQQI
-415 LPQPLYVL
+415 LPTPLYIL

-445 KPVMQSCEDGWFPQS
+445 KPVMQSCEDGWFPTS
-460 LASLSKF
+460 LATLSKF
-467 KTPWKI
+467 KTPYKI
-473 LVIYYVILVVPILL
+473 LIIYYFILVVPILL
-487 DLQISQISSIVQI
+487 DLEIAQISSVVQI

-523 WEKSQYK
+523 WEKSQFH

-542 TCIAILIQASFMI
+542 TCIALLIQASFMLS
-555 KSMTPQLI
+555 SMEISLI
-563 IFNVAVM
+563 VFNAIVM
-570 AVGFIWAFYRTGSG
+570 IGGFVWAFYRTGSG

>member
-1 MTKAEFDESV
+1 
-11 LPPLDGLHFHT
+11 
-22 LCEQDSDALETTLR
+22 
-36 AFDERFGGFMKGMKW
+36 
-51 LNFGGGHHITRE
+51 
-63 GYDIPRLERCIR
+63 
-75 AAQSEYGCEVYLE
+75 
-88 PGEAVVLNAGT
+88 
-99 LVAEVLDVVHN
+99 
-110 GIDVAVL
+110 
-117 DASAACHMPDVLE
+117 
-130 MPYRPPVCGLMSTEK
+130 MSNEK
-145 KAPVA
+145 QQTM
-150 SSTKDLARTLG
+150 SSTKDLARVLG

-224 YTQFAIFAG
+224 YTQMAIFAG
-233 DKWAGYYSVVY
+233 DKFAGYYSVVY

-267 TGGNQKVIALIVGTL
+267 SGGSEKVIALIVGTL
-282 FFVLNY
+282 FFILNY

-298 NLLVVVLVLSLSM
+298 NLLVIVLVLSLAM
-311 FAVFGLPH
+311 FAVFGLPS
-319 VDLVNYFSNADGLF
+319 VDLANYFSNADGLF
-333 LTDGIGGF
+333 LTDGITGF

-378 STVSVAILY
+378 STVGVAILY
-387 GLVATA
+387 GFVATVA
-393 AAGVLPVAEV
+393 SGVLPVPEV
-403 ANQPLTLVANKI
+403 ANQPLTLVAQQI
-415 LPQPLYVL
+415 LPGPLYVL

-445 KPVMQSCEDGWFPQS
+445 KPVMQSCEDGWFPTS
-460 LASLSKF
+460 LATLSKF
-467 KTPWKI
+467 KTPYKI
-473 LVIYYVILVVPILL
+473 LIIYYVILVVPILL
-487 DLQISQISSIVQI
+487 DLEISEISSVVQI

-523 WEKSQYK
+523 WEKSQFH
-530 VPTPVFNTLMII
+530 VPTPVFNALMIV
-542 TCIAILIQASFMI
+542 TCIALLIQASFMLS
-555 KSMTPQLI
+555 SMKISLI
-563 IFNVAVM
+563 VFNAIVM
-570 AVGFIWAFYRTGSG
+570 IGGFIWAFYRTGSG

>member
-1 MTKAEFDESV
+1 
-11 LPPLDGLHFHT
+11 
-22 LCEQDSDALETTLR
+22 
-36 AFDERFGGFMKGMKW
+36 
-51 LNFGGGHHITRE
+51 
-63 GYDIPRLERCIR
+63 
-75 AAQSEYGCEVYLE
+75 
-88 PGEAVVLNAGT
+88 
-99 LVAEVLDVVHN
+99 
-110 GIDVAVL
+110 
-117 DASAACHMPDVLE
+117 
-130 MPYRPPVCGLMSTEK
+130 MSNEK
-145 KAPVA
+145 QQTM
-150 SSTKDLARTLG
+150 SSTKDLARVLG

-224 YTQFAIFAG
+224 YTQMAIFAG
-233 DKWAGYYSVVY
+233 DKFAGYYSVVY

-267 TGGNQKVIALIVGTL
+267 SGGSEKVIALIVGTL
-282 FFVLNY
+282 FFILNY

-298 NLLVVVLVLSLSM
+298 NLLVIVLVLSLAM
-311 FAVFGLPH
+311 FAVFGLPS
-319 VDLVNYFSNADGLF
+319 VDLANYFSNADGLF
-333 LTDGIGGF
+333 LSDGITGF

-378 STVSVAILY
+378 STCAVAVLY
-387 GLVATA
+387 GFVATVA
-393 AAGVLPVAEV
+393 SGVLPTEQVM
-403 ANQPLTLVANKI
+403 NQPLTLVAQQI
-415 LPQPLYVL
+415 LPTPLYIL

-460 LASLSKF
+460 LATLSKF
-467 KTPWKI
+467 KTPYKI
-473 LVIYYVILVVPILL
+473 LIIYYIILVVPILL
-487 DLQISQISSIVQI
+487 DLEIAQISSIVQI
-500 LGYINNLIF
+500 LGYVNNLIL
-509 TITAMKLPK
+509 TTTAMKLPK

-523 WEKSQYK
+523 WEKSAFH
-530 VPTPVFNTLMII
+530 VPTPVFYALMII
-542 TCIAILIQASFMI
+542 ADIAILIQASFMVS
-555 KSMTPQLI
+555 SMTIQLI
-563 IFNVAVM
+563 VFNVAVL
-570 AVGFIWAFYRTGSG
+570 AAGFIWALYRTGTG
-584 KAKPTVSYEMA
+584 KAHPTVSYEMA

>member
-1 MTKAEFDESV
+1 
-11 LPPLDGLHFHT
+11 
-22 LCEQDSDALETTLR
+22 
-36 AFDERFGGFMKGMKW
+36 
-51 LNFGGGHHITRE
+51 
-63 GYDIPRLERCIR
+63 
-75 AAQSEYGCEVYLE
+75 
-88 PGEAVVLNAGT
+88 
-99 LVAEVLDVVHN
+99 
-110 GIDVAVL
+110 
-117 DASAACHMPDVLE
+117 
-130 MPYRPPVCGLMSTEK
+130 MSNEK
-145 KAPVA
+145 QQAM

-161 KKELMGIAIG
+161 KKELMGIAVG

-224 YTQFAIFAG
+224 YTQMAIFAG
-233 DKWAGYYSVVY
+233 DKFAGYYSVVY

-267 TGGNQKVIALIVGTL
+267 SGGSEKVIALIVGTA

-298 NLLVVVLVLSLSM
+298 NLLVVVLVFSLGM
-311 FAVFGLPH
+311 FAVFGLPS
-319 VDLVNYFSNADGLF
+319 VDLANYFSNADGLF
-333 LTDGIGGF
+333 LTDGITGF

-378 STVSVAILY
+378 STVGVAILY
-387 GLVATA
+387 GFVATT
-393 AAGVLPVAEV
+393 AAGVLPVEQV
-403 ANQPLTLVANKI
+403 MNQPLTLVAQQI
-415 LPQPLYVL
+415 LPTPLYIL

-445 KPVMQSCEDGWFPQS
+445 KPVMQSCEDGWFPTS
-460 LASLSKF
+460 LATLSKF
-467 KTPWKI
+467 KTPYKI
-473 LVIYYVILVVPILL
+473 LIIYYFILVVPILL
-487 DLQISQISSIVQI
+487 DLEIAQISSVVQI

-523 WEKSQYK
+523 WEKSQFH
-530 VPTPVFNTLMII
+530 VPTPVFNTLMVI
-542 TCIAILIQASFMI
+542 TVIALLIQASFMLS
-555 KSMTPQLI
+555 SMKISLI
-563 IFNVAVM
+563 VFNAIVM
-570 AVGFIWAFYRTGSG
+570 IGGFIWAFYRTGSG

>member
-1 MTKAEFDESV
+1 
-11 LPPLDGLHFHT
+11 
-22 LCEQDSDALETTLR
+22 
-36 AFDERFGGFMKGMKW
+36 
-51 LNFGGGHHITRE
+51 
-63 GYDIPRLERCIR
+63 
-75 AAQSEYGCEVYLE
+75 
-88 PGEAVVLNAGT
+88 
-99 LVAEVLDVVHN
+99 
-110 GIDVAVL
+110 
-117 DASAACHMPDVLE
+117 
-130 MPYRPPVCGLMSTEK
+130 MSTEK

-224 YTQFAIFAG
+224 YTQMAIFAG

-253 YALSFAEYALALLP
+253 YALSFAQYAIALLP
-267 TGGNQKVIALIVGTL
+267 SGGSEKMIALIVGTA

-387 GLVATA
+387 GLVATTA
-393 AAGVLPVAEV
+393 SGVLPVPEV
-403 ANQPLTLVANKI
+403 ANQPLTLVAAEI
-415 LPQPLYVL
+415 LPKPLYIF

-473 LVIYYVILVVPILL
+473 LVIYYFILVVPILA
-487 DLQISQISSIVQI
+487 DLNIAQISSIVQI
-500 LGYINNLIF
+500 LGYLNNLVL

-523 WEKSQYK
+523 WEKSQFH

-542 TCIAILIQASFMI
+542 TCAALLVQASFML
-555 KSMTPQLI
+555 KSMTLQLI

-570 AVGFIWAFYRTGSG
+570 AAGFIWAFYRTGTG

>member
-1 MTKAEFDESV
+1 
-11 LPPLDGLHFHT
+11 
-22 LCEQDSDALETTLR
+22 
-36 AFDERFGGFMKGMKW
+36 
-51 LNFGGGHHITRE
+51 
-63 GYDIPRLERCIR
+63 
-75 AAQSEYGCEVYLE
+75 
-88 PGEAVVLNAGT
+88 
-99 LVAEVLDVVHN
+99 
-110 GIDVAVL
+110 
-117 DASAACHMPDVLE
+117 
-130 MPYRPPVCGLMSTEK
+130 MSNEK
-145 KAPVA
+145 QQTM
-150 SSTKDLARTLG
+150 SSTKDLARVLG

-224 YTQFAIFAG
+224 YTQMAIFAG
-233 DKWAGYYSVVY
+233 DKFAGYYSVVY

-267 TGGNQKVIALIVGTL
+267 SGGSEKVIALIVGTA

-298 NLLVVVLVLSLSM
+298 NLLVIVLVFSLGI
-311 FAVFGLPH
+311 FAVFGMPS
-319 VDLVNYFSNADGLF
+319 VDLATYFSNADGMF
-333 LTDGIGGF
+333 LTDGIPGF

-378 STVSVAILY
+378 STVGVAILY
-387 GLVATA
+387 GFVATVA
-393 AAGVLPVAEV
+393 SGVLPVPEV
-403 ANQPLTLVANKI
+403 ANQPLTLVAQQI
-415 LPQPLYVL
+415 LPGPLYVL

-445 KPVMQSCEDGWFPQS
+445 KPVMQSCEDGWFPTS
-460 LASLSKF
+460 LATLSKF
-467 KTPWKI
+467 KTPYKI
-473 LVIYYVILVVPILL
+473 LIIYYIILVVPILL
-487 DLQISQISSIVQI
+487 DLEIAQISSIVQI

-523 WEKSQYK
+523 WEKSAFR
-530 VPTPVFNTLMII
+530 VPTPVFYALMII
-542 TCIAILIQASFMI
+542 ADIAILIQASFMVS
-555 KSMTPQLI
+555 SMTIQLI
-563 IFNVAVM
+563 VFNVAVL
-570 AVGFIWAFYRTGSG
+570 AAGFIWALYRTGTG
-584 KAKPTVSYEMA
+584 KAHPTVSYEMA

>member
-1 MTKAEFDESV
+1 
-11 LPPLDGLHFHT
+11 
-22 LCEQDSDALETTLR
+22 
-36 AFDERFGGFMKGMKW
+36 
-51 LNFGGGHHITRE
+51 
-63 GYDIPRLERCIR
+63 
-75 AAQSEYGCEVYLE
+75 
-88 PGEAVVLNAGT
+88 
-99 LVAEVLDVVHN
+99 
-110 GIDVAVL
+110 
-117 DASAACHMPDVLE
+117 
-130 MPYRPPVCGLMSTEK
+130 
-145 KAPVA
+145 
-150 SSTKDLARTLG
+150 
-161 KKELMGIAIG
+161 
-171 QIIGAG
+171 
-177 IMSMM
+177 
-182 GVAIAMTGRSANL
+182 
-195 AFMLSAVFTMCT
+195 
-207 FFPSIFITSC
+207 
-217 IRMRGGM
+217 MRGGL
-224 YTQFAIFAG
+224 YTQFSIFVG
-233 DKWAGYYSVVY
+233 ERWSGYYGIIYIV
-244 FITNMSLAM
+244 TKMTLAM
-253 YALSFAEYALALLP
+253 YSLSFAQYFIALVPGAPEKAVAPGVATFFIGLAFFGVDLAAKVQNLL
-267 TGGNQKVIALIVGTL
+267 VIALI
-282 FFVLNY
+282 
-288 FGVDLMAKIQ
+288 AA
-298 NLLVVVLVLSLSM
+298 LVV
-311 FAVFGLPH
+311 FAVFGFPY
-319 VDLVNYFSNADGLF
+319 VDLGNYFSNADGMF
-333 LTDGIGGF
+333 LSDGIGGF
-341 LTATAYLGFATGGAT
+341 LTAVAYLGFATGGAT

-403 ANQPLTLVANKI
+403 ANQPLTLVANQI

-542 TCIAILIQASFMI
+542 TCIAILIQATFMI

>member
-1 MTKAEFDESV
+1 
-11 LPPLDGLHFHT
+11 
-22 LCEQDSDALETTLR
+22 
-36 AFDERFGGFMKGMKW
+36 
-51 LNFGGGHHITRE
+51 
-63 GYDIPRLERCIR
+63 
-75 AAQSEYGCEVYLE
+75 
-88 PGEAVVLNAGT
+88 
-99 LVAEVLDVVHN
+99 
-110 GIDVAVL
+110 
-117 DASAACHMPDVLE
+117 
-130 MPYRPPVCGLMSTEK
+130 MSTEK
-145 KAPVA
+145 QQTF

-195 AFMLSAVFTMCT
+195 AFMLSAMFTMCT

-253 YALSFAEYALALLP
+253 YALSFAQYALALIP
-267 TGGNQKVIALIVGTL
+267 TGGSQKVIALVVGTL
-282 FFVLNY
+282 FFILNY

-298 NLLVVVLVLSLSM
+298 NLLVVVLLLSLTI
-311 FAVFGLPH
+311 FAVFGLPQ
-319 VDLVNYFSNADGLF
+319 VDLINYFSNADGMF
-333 LTDGIGGF
+333 MTEGVSGF

-372 PFVIIV
+372 PFVII
-378 STVSVAILY
+378 TATIGVAVLY
-387 GLVATA
+387 GLVATT
-393 AAGVLPVAEV
+393 AAGILPVPEV
-403 ANQPLTLVANKI
+403 ANQPLPLVAAEI
-415 LPQPLYVL
+415 LPKPLYIF

-460 LASLSKF
+460 LAALSKY

-473 LVIYYVILVVPILL
+473 LIIYYIILVVPIVLEL
-487 DLQISQISSIVQI
+487 EIAQISSIVQI
-500 LGYINNLIF
+500 LGYLNNLVL

-518 MFPEA
+518 LFPEA
-523 WEKSQYK
+523 WEKSQFK
-530 VPTPVFNTLMII
+530 VPTPVFNALMIV
-542 TCIAILIQASFMI
+542 TCIAILIQASFML

-563 IFNVAVM
+563 LFNVAVM
-570 AVGFIWAFYRTGSG
+570 AAGFIWAFYRTGTG

>member
-1 MTKAEFDESV
+1 
-11 LPPLDGLHFHT
+11 
-22 LCEQDSDALETTLR
+22 
-36 AFDERFGGFMKGMKW
+36 
-51 LNFGGGHHITRE
+51 
-63 GYDIPRLERCIR
+63 
-75 AAQSEYGCEVYLE
+75 
-88 PGEAVVLNAGT
+88 
-99 LVAEVLDVVHN
+99 
-110 GIDVAVL
+110 
-117 DASAACHMPDVLE
+117 
-130 MPYRPPVCGLMSTEK
+130 MSTEK
-145 KAPVA
+145 KAPA
-150 SSTKDLARTLG
+150 GSSTKDLARTLG

-224 YTQFAIFAG
+224 YTQMAIFAG

-253 YALSFAEYALALLP
+253 YALSFAQYALALLP
-267 TGGNQKVIALIVGTL
+267 TGGSEKVIALVVGTL
-282 FFVLNY
+282 FFILNY

-298 NLLVVVLVLSLSM
+298 NLLVIVLLISLTM
-311 FAVFGLPH
+311 FAVFGLPS
-319 VDLVNYFSNADGLF
+319 VDFANYFSNADGLF
-333 LTDGIGGF
+333 LSDGIGGF
-341 LTATAYLGFATGGAT
+341 LTAVAYLGFATGGAT

-387 GLVATA
+387 GLVATTA
-393 AAGVLPVAEV
+393 SGVLPVPEV
-403 ANQPLTLVANKI
+403 ANQPLTLVAAEV
-415 LPQPLYVL
+415 LPQPLYIF

-460 LASLSKF
+460 LAALSKY

-473 LVIYYVILVVPILL
+473 LIIYYVILVVPIILEL
-487 DLQISQISSIVQI
+487 EIAQISSIVQI
-500 LGYINNLIF
+500 LGYLNNLVL

-523 WEKSQYK
+523 WEKSQFH
-530 VPTPVFNTLMII
+530 VPTAVFNTLMII
-542 TCIAILIQASFMI
+542 TCAALLVQASFML

-570 AVGFIWAFYRTGSG
+570 AAGFIWAFYRTGTG